1 MKIPTVATYRT
12 DGTISYQYEDVDAKT
27 IAEYL
32 KKQFEGGN
40 YGNQKTSAVS

>member
-12 DGTISYQYEDVDAKT
+12 DGTISYQYEDVDTKT

-32 KKQFEGGN
+32 KKQYEGEN
-40 YGNQKTSAVS
+40 YGNQKTGAVS